1 MIKDSTAYL
10 LTSAMEDVVKYG
22 TGKLAD
28 FGTMP
33 IAGKTGTAGTTE
45 AARDAWFAGFTPYY
59 TCVIWGGYDDYSE
72 LESTKYPKILWNRI
86 MGQLHEGLEYKDF
99 EMPDDVQEYT
109 VCATSGKIAIPG
121 VCSKTVTEYFADGTE
136 PEEKCDL
143 HETAVICKDSGLL
156 AGEYCPESSKV
167 KKTYVKDASG
177 EDAMPTKVCDVHT
190 SHGLL
195 QPLIDAL
202 TPNRSGQDAQTY
214 SNTSGTQNTQN
225 ASH

>member
-1 MIKDSTAYL
+1 
-10 LTSAMEDVVKYG
+10 
-22 TGKLAD
+22 
-28 FGTMP
+28 
-33 IAGKTGTAGTTE
+33 
-45 AARDAWFAGFTPYY
+45 
-59 TCVIWGGYDDYSE
+59 
-72 LESTKYPKILWNRI
+72 